1 MHEVSEH
8 CLDVVF
14 VRRCCVSFLPASEGF
29 DRIKMLLIIEA
40 LLLISSALGQD
51 HRDAGEGKIYPL
63 DMAPNSVDDQ
73 YKGCRE
79 NMTKQVERN
88 YLKKETSDPESELAN
103 AWKDAVKKH
112 KTPGDNLTRNHSIAI
127 YVYTNSGFKVYKNFN
142 NAVRND
148 KKKYKNRTFKW
159 YSLDF
164 LLTDAIQILKKTQK
178 KCYSTYRGTNMKFN
192 KTVLNKEV
200 RFGSFTSSSLSLKR
214 TRFFGNVSCFEIRTC
229 EGADLTKYSKHP
241 EEKEVLIPPY
251 ETFKVTAVR
260 TKRDQKNLWCETVF
274 SLKSSGTR
282 SDLNCALCKK
292 PFKTKL

>member
-1 MHEVSEH
+1 
-8 CLDVVF
+8 
-14 VRRCCVSFLPASEGF
+14 
-29 DRIKMLLIIEA
+29 MLLIIEA

-63 DMAPNSVDDQ
+63 DMALNSVDDQ

-148 KKKYKNRTFKW
+148 KKKYKNRTYEW

-164 LLTDAIQILKKTQK
+164 LLTDAIQILKRTQK

-229 EGADLTKYSKHP
+229 LGADLTKYSKHP

-251 ETFKVTAVR
+251 ETFKVTDVR
-260 TKRDQKNLWCETVF
+260 TKRDQRNLWCETVF
-274 SLKSSGTR
+274 SLKSSGIR